1 MKRAIAVGA
10 ILAIVGTIG
19 VVTRAQTAR
28 NAGPQTAK
36 DAGANWPLP
45 LGSPG
50 ASRYSTLTQINTSNV
65 SQLKR
70 AWTFH
75 TQSGR
80 FSGAPMV
87 IDSVMYFSANN
98 GVFALDAVTGKQI
111 WKYEP
116 DASQVKAPRPEGA
129 PAEFGG
135 TGEDGGDRGPGDAG
149 TGMRGPSYWP
159 GANGVGPRIY
169 SRIRSGMAAIDAK
182 TGKLVP
188 TFGQNGVIPGF
199 TPDSPSVIYRN
210 VLINNGDFEPGKGKT
225 VKGYD
230 VVTGKLLW
238 TWYAKAQPGDPNRE
252 KTWLDG
258 SADKTNVSPDIWGTT
273 TLDPDRGLVY
283 VPIETT
289 PGTGAHPGNNL
300 YSDCVVALDALT
312 GKLKWYQQQVHQ
324 PQGDDDTAAAPVLY
338 DVVRNGRVVPALAE
352 YTKLSLLF
360 IYNRETGEPIFGIE
374 EVPVPERTRGSAPPA
389 GGAPTAGGRASGGR
403 AGGGAAADGAATP
416 GGGAPAWRS
425 PTQPFPI
432 KPAPLAPYS
441 APHGIPPVSPPTI
454 TPELQAFCDSLKDT
468 KVLQAIWRNGGAYGW
483 QGVTLHR
490 GLGLLITNAA
500 TPPSAAR
507 CVPPP
512 WMELVAI
519 NGNTGDVAW
528 RVPLGEF
535 EELTAK
541 GIPPTG
547 TPSAGASIATAG
559 NLVFIG
565 GSMDGYFRAFDARNG
580 KVLWRDKLPQPAHGT
595 PSTYLGRDGKQYVVI
610 GANGGSYIRSP
621 IGDDVIAYTLQ

>member
-1 MKRAIAVGA
+1 MPRTNYVKHVKQTIVMVAIAGA
-10 ILAIVGTIG
+10 IA
-19 VVTRAQTAR
+19 VTRAQTAR
-28 NAGPQTAK
+28 

-45 LGSPG
+45 LGGPG
-50 ASRYSTLTQINTSNV
+50 ATRYSTLTQINTSNV
-65 SQLKR
+65 SKLKR

-98 GVFALDAVTGKQI
+98 GVFALDAVTGTQI
-111 WKYEP
+111 WHYVGDP
-116 DASQVKAPRPEGA
+116 LQPRAPRPAGA
-129 PAEFGG
+129 PAAFGG
-135 TGEDGGDRGPGDAG
+135 TGEDGGDRGPGDVG
-149 TGMRGPSYWP
+149 TGLRGPTYWP

-169 SRIRSGMAAIDAK
+169 STIRSGNAGMHAIDAK
-182 TGKLVP
+182 TGKLV
-188 TFGQNGVIPGF
+188 TSFGENGVLPGI
-199 TPDSPSVIYRN
+199 TPDSPPVIYQN
-210 VLINNGDFEPGKGKT
+210 VLVTDGDFEPGKGKT
-225 VKGYD
+225 VRGWD
-230 VVTGKLLW
+230 VVTGKPLW

-252 KTWLDG
+252 KTWLNG
-258 SADKTNVSPDIWGTT
+258 SAEANISPDIWGTM
-273 TLDPDRGLVY
+273 TLDPDRGMVF
-283 VPIETT
+283 VPIETIS
-289 PGTGAHPGNNL
+289 GSGDHPGNNL
-300 YSDCVVALDALT
+300 YTDCVVALDALT
-312 GKLKWYQQQVHQ
+312 GKMKWYQQQVHN
-324 PQGDDDTAAAPVLY
+324 PQGDDDTAAAPVNI
-338 DVVRNGRVVPALAE
+338 DVVRNGQVIPAIAE

-360 IYNRETGEPIFGIE
+360 IYNRVTGEPIFGVE
-374 EVPVPERTRGSAPPA
+374 ERSVPA
-389 GGAPTAGGRASGGR
+389 R
-403 AGGGAAADGAATP
+403 AGRRGAAADGTVAP
-416 GGGAPAWRS
+416 GGRADGVGAAAV
-425 PTQPFPI
+425 TQPFPV
-432 KPAPLAPYS
+432 KPLPLAPNS
-441 APHGIPPVSPPTI
+441 GPHGIPPLNPVTI
-454 TPELQAFCDSLKDT
+454 TPELQAFCDGLKDT

-483 QGVTLHR
+483 QGVTFHR

-500 TPPSAAR
+500 TPPSASR

-512 WMELVAI
+512 WMELVAVSA
-519 NGNTGDVAW
+519 NTGDVAW

-565 GSMDGYFRAFDARNG
+565 GTMDGFFRAFDARNG